1 MLVPVVILFDT
12 VTVVVPLDTVAAVTV
27 VLAGIPVPVTIW
39 PTPIKK
45 FADAMVIV
53 VPDKLPTAVKTPT
66 FDNELPAKVPV
77 KTGVSTVLSILV
89 KFWPGCAISCNV
101 AEPLES

>member
-12 VTVVVPLDTVAAVTV
+12 VTVVVLPDTVAAVTV
-27 VLAGIPVPVTIW
+27 VLAGIPVPVTTW

-45 FADAMVIV
+45 FADAIVIV

-66 FDNELPAKVPV
+66 FDNVPPGNEPV
-77 KTGVSTVLSILV
+77 NTGVSAVLSIFS
-89 KFWPGCAISCNV
+89 KFWPG
-101 AEPLES
+101 